1 MRGEAMHGCPMCL
14 TAVDTES
21 CAKFS
26 LSAASVR
33 ARRKKIPA
41 SWRGF
46 LIGYRQAMRLQH
58 DAAEEEAQRHGNRDG
73 GGAGDKEGVVEHSF
87 ADAG

>member
-1 MRGEAMHGCPMCL
+1 MNGHLMRLIG
-14 TAVDTES
+14 VDAES
-21 CAKFS
+21 CATVS
-26 LSAASVR
+26 LSAASVWE
-33 ARRKKIPA
+33 RRKKIPA

-73 GGAGDKEGVVEHSF
+73 SGAGDKEGVVEHGF

>member
-1 MRGEAMHGCPMCL
+1 MHGHLVCL
-14 TAVDTES
+14 IGVDTES
-21 CAKFS
+21 SATVS

-73 GGAGDKEGVVEHSF
+73 RGAGDKEGVVEHGF

>member
-1 MRGEAMHGCPMCL
+1 MRGEATHGHLMRL
-14 TAVDTES
+14 TAVDTKS
-21 CAKFS
+21 CATFP
-26 LSAASVR
+26 LSAASVS

-41 SWRGF
+41 NWRGF
-46 LIGYRQAMRLQH
+46 LIGDRQAMRLQH

-73 GGAGDKEGVVEHSF
+73 RGAGDKEGVVEHGF